1 MDIDRYMKLTIPQIE
16 SGKMTKIVRDV
27 IKGVQTS
34 KQDVYEEKKE
44 ELKPITEQLE
54 KEIDE
59 ISQLRVESNKKMI
72 PYVTRSQDI

>member
-59 ISQLRVESNKKMI
+59 ISQLRVESNKKK
-72 PYVTRSQDI
+72 